1 MGYGFLIIPASK
13 APVLQQLPDDRLKF
27 LFAKRPP
34 LKLVVQ
40 HLQKMSEG
48 AKRGPQMGR
57 SWWIFSHEWP
67 WSGKM
72 LRKHQ
77 LLGHPIFRQTH
88 LVAIPQMCGEH
99 QRLEKGQLL
108 RVASAAL
115 AAKLAPC
122 NIVAG
127 LFGTHF
133 FVLSIRVYSSVE
145 RHYCT
150 WTPAVYYEVG
160 IFMVKS
166 HSCNCAGYSND
177 KVPGQD
183 RPEFLRTYEPLS
195 LIICWGS
202 SSVGT
207 CQS

>member
-1 MGYGFLIIPASK
+1 
-13 APVLQQLPDDRLKF
+13 
-27 LFAKRPP
+27 
-34 LKLVVQ
+34 
-40 HLQKMSEG
+40 
-48 AKRGPQMGR
+48 
-57 SWWIFSHEWP
+57 
-67 WSGKM
+67 M

-108 RVASAAL
+108 RAASAAL

-133 FVLSIRVYSSVE
+133 FVFSIRVYSSVE

-150 WTPAVYYEVG
+150 
-160 IFMVKS
+160 
-166 HSCNCAGYSND
+166 
-177 KVPGQD
+177 
-183 RPEFLRTYEPLS
+183 
-195 LIICWGS
+195 
-202 SSVGT
+202 
-207 CQS
+207 